1 MIRRVVLRVGGIAL
15 VLLLLISAGA
25 LTWLLATV
33 GGRDFL
39 LRHITA
45 QLPAGSTL
53 TWTQAEGHLAGPL
66 TLRGVQL
73 RMPMQRDGDCVA
85 TAQAACAM
93 GTLKLDAGTLT
104 LEAALLPLLTR
115 SVRVHSL
122 RLADARLDLPRDD
135 SPFKLPRWPDVL
147 PMLDVPVHVH
157 VDAIVMDRL
166 AIAEEGVPQI
176 LLQRV
181 RGGVRLDPGALHIEQ
196 LRIDSDRGQFSA
208 QGDYR
213 PRDNFRSDVRA
224 SAIFP
229 AATGQ
234 TAAQLRVYASGDL
247 AALVVT
253 VDGHAPAPVH
263 AMLRLQGD
271 TATPR
276 WRLQANSTALDLA
289 VLAGRGE
296 TSTPLAVQLTATGV
310 GGRANVQGQL
320 QQDDFNL
327 RMLPS
332 QLSLEAQTLRA
343 HSLVAEVFDGRISA
357 DGKADLRD
365 PKHAA
370 LALNIAARGLR
381 WRSRDAQTTISAD
394 GDFKLEGTLARWL
407 ATGKAQL
414 QRGRDHAVLELDGLG
429 NRDGVQLRNLRIS
442 MPQGRLDASGQLAW
456 SPALQWTAKAQ
467 LAGFDPGYFAPDW
480 PGAVNGDLQSHG
492 ELRTGARGLL
502 AQLEVT
508 RLGGSLRKRAL
519 AGQLDVQI
527 DGDHYAGNAELTLGQ
542 SKLSAYGK
550 WADSIELDARFDP
563 LQLQD
568 LLPDGRGSV
577 RGSVHLRGARD
588 APDITAELVGNGLA
602 FADYRVAQL
611 SAKGHLPW
619 RRGAG
624 ALVIDA
630 QGLHV
635 GLPLHTLHADLRGA
649 MERLQW
655 GIDVSSD
662 SGSLSARGDAGKH
675 GTRWQGGVTAL
686 QLQPSIGPAWALQHA
701 AQWTWD
707 GRSATLANACLQAV
721 GGGGVC
727 ADADWPRRGVQLAGH
742 ALPLTLLT
750 PYLPDRSDGQ
760 PWAVHGVLSL
770 NAHLQP
776 VGGTWRGTATL
787 RSDAGGLRN
796 RPRARRDVFSYRA
809 LAVQAAFDP
818 HRVEA
823 TLSSGLNGSG
833 QLDAHIVTG
842 FDAYAPLSG
851 NLKLDTD
858 ALTWVELFSPDIV
871 SPTGNLHVDVQLA
884 GTRAKPLLGG
894 QARLQ
899 KFSTELPALGISL
912 HEGDVQ
918 LLAQADGSARI
929 HGQVGAGTG
938 VLQLDG
944 QLDWR
949 SDDTPLQL
957 QLRGNNLLL
966 ADTHQL
972 RAIASPDLSLRY
984 RAGQPL
990 QIRGSVNV
998 SEANIQLERLDMGV
1012 SPSPDVVVLDPADP
1026 TPVAAATA
1034 LDMDLNLV
1042 MGQAVQLDGYGLK
1055 GTLGGSLRVRAT
1067 PQRDMLGSG
1076 ALDIAG
1082 RYRAYGQNLQI
1093 TRGRLRWSNTP
1104 VDDPLL
1110 DIRAERQVGDVTA
1123 GIRVEGRAS
1132 APQASVY
1139 SDPAKSESEA
1149 LAYLT
1154 LGRPLSALSGNE
1166 ARQLGAAKAALNAG
1180 SGLLAAELGARI
1192 GLDDAGV
1199 NESRALG
1206 GDVLSVGKYLSPKL
1220 YVGYGV
1226 SLLGTGQVMTLKYL
1240 LRKGFDIQIESST
1253 IENRASLNWRKEK

>member
-1 MIRRVVLRVGGIAL
+1 MNRRRWLLGGGIVMGALLL
-15 VLLLLISAGA
+15 VLGCA
-25 LTWLLATV
+25 LAWLLNSTS
-33 GGRDFL
+33 GRDWAL
-39 LRHITA
+39 QRA
-45 QLPAGSTL
+45 VASLPANSHL
-53 TWTQAEGHLAGPL
+53 HWAQAKGNLAGPL
-66 TLRGVQL
+66 TLRGVEL
-73 RMPMQRDGDCVA
+73 AMPIQRDSDCVPQ
-85 TAQAACAM
+85 AQASCAT
-93 GTLKLDAGTLT
+93 GTLRLHADTL
-104 LEAALLPLLTR
+104 ALRTAILPLLTR
-115 SVRVHSL
+115 TL
-122 RLADARLDLPRDD
+122 RLESLVLADVQLDLPRDD
-135 SPFKLPRWPDVL
+135 TRFKLPKWPDVL
-147 PMLDVPVHVH
+147 PRLDLPLTVQA
-157 VDAIVMDRL
+157 DAIAMDRF
-166 AIAEEGVPQI
+166 AIAQEGERQI
-176 LLQRV
+176 TLNTV
-181 RGGVRLDPGALHIEQ
+181 RGGVRVAPGALHIEH
-196 LRIDSDRGQFSA
+196 LRVDTDRGQFTVH
-208 QGDYR
+208 GDYL
-213 PRDNFRSDVRA
+213 PRDNYRSDLQA
-224 SAIFP
+224 SAVLP
-229 AATGQ
+229 APAGHR
-234 TAAQLRVYASGDL
+234 APQLRLQANGDL
-247 AALVVT
+247 SALAVT
-253 VDGHAPAPVH
+253 LEGHAPAPMQ
-263 AMLRLQGD
+263 ARLNLQGP
-271 TATPR
+271 ASALR
-276 WRLQANSTALDLA
+276 WQLQANSAALDVLS
-289 VLAGRGE
+289 LAGRKQ
-296 TSTPLAVQLTATGV
+296 TSTPLALQLTAAGV
-310 GGRANVQGQL
+310 GGSATMHGRL
-320 QQDDFNL
+320 QQGDTAL
-327 RMLPS
+327 VLQPS
-332 QLSLEAQTLRA
+332 QLSVEQQTLRL
-343 HSLVAEVFDGRISA
+343 HPLVVDAFDGQVRVEGSIA
-357 DGKADLRD
+357 LGDAA
-365 PKHAA
+365 HTA
-370 LALNIAARGLR
+370 LALTLHAKDLR
-381 WRSRDAQTTISAD
+381 WRSSDGQTGITGNAN
-394 GDFKLEGTLARWL
+394 FKLDGTVDQWTVLG
-407 ATGKAQL
+407 TAQL
-414 QRGRDHAVLELDGLG
+414 QRDGDSAQLAFDGVG
-429 NRDGVQLRNLRIS
+429 NRQGVQLRKLGVR
-442 MPQGRLDASGQLAW
+442 MPQGTLDASGRVAW
-456 SPALQWTAKAQ
+456 SPTLQWQASAQ

-542 SKLSAYGK
+542 SKLSTYGK

-577 RGSVHLRGARD
+577 RGSVHLRGERD

-619 RRGAG
+619 RRGSG

-630 QGLHV
+630 QGLHA